1 MLNTIITIITVIVM
15 LAYLYRM
22 VNRIYR
28 TKSWFTE
35 AVIVALCLLV
45 LTYANPDTAINAN
58 SINDAYKQGFHD
70 AITTAKLIEVT
81 ENGYSIGFGNNIP
94 EVHSYTHD

>member
-1 MLNTIITIITVIVM
+1 MLNTIIAIITVIIM

-35 AVIVALCLLV
+35 AVIVALCLLI
-45 LTYANPDTAINAN
+45 LTYANPDTAINSYAV
-58 SINDAYKQGFHD
+58 NDAYKQGFND
-70 AITTAKLIEVT
+70 AITTAEHIEVS
-81 ENGYSIGFGNNIP
+81 EDGYHIAFGKNIP
-94 EVHSYTHD
+94 EVHSYSND